1 MRKLSLIIISIFLFM
16 IHHEASSQSRK
27 FQSFDNDPMKA
38 RIYTLPN
45 GLTVYLTVNKDKPR
59 VQTYIAVKAGSKFDP
74 KETTGLA
81 HYLEHMM
88 FKGAKDFGKGSF
100 DRLIE
105 GNGGVSNAYT
115 SNDATVYHENLPIE
129 ALEITLKMEAD
140 RMQNLLLDPQEFLA
154 EKDVV
159 LEERKLR
166 YENSPNG
173 QLFIRTMMSIYDGTP
188 YGTPVIGSIEDVKK
202 VSRDEVFDYFK
213 KYMRLI
219 MLYW

>member
-88 FKGAKDFGKGSF
+88 FKG
-100 DRLIE
+100 
-105 GNGGVSNAYT
+105 T
-115 SNDATVYHENLPIE
+115 H
-129 ALEITLKMEAD
+129 
-140 RMQNLLLDPQEFLA
+140 Q
-154 EKDVV
+154 
-159 LEERKLR
+159 
-166 YENSPNG
+166 
-173 QLFIRTMMSIYDGTP
+173 
-188 YGTPVIGSIEDVKK
+188 YGTVNWAQEEKYLQQLSSLFEAHKNETNPSIK
-202 VSRDEVFDYFK
+202 S
-213 KYMRLI
+213 
-219 MLYW
+219 